1 MLERNPNLNPNLNPN
16 PNPDPIYFNPD
27 PDSDPDPDPNPNP
40 NPRSAALLE
49 LPEMLAT
56 RSEKSTAVSIDE
68 LAKDSSGM
76 DFEEFEAV
84 ITEKQVP
91 IARPQLRML
100 FNMHDADGSGT
111 IDGGEVDMLIKEM
124 RILFPEMDSE
134 AEKQEAVFEVNTSFS
149 QKSVTS
155 NF

>member
-1 MLERNPNLNPNLNPN
+1 M
-16 PNPDPIYFNPD
+16 
-27 PDSDPDPDPNPNP
+27 
-40 NPRSAALLE
+40 LE
-49 LPEMLAT
+49 LPEILAT
-56 RSEKSTAVSIDE
+56 LGEKSTAASIDE
-68 LAKDSSGM
+68 LAKDASGM

-84 ITEKQVP
+84 IMEKQVP

-111 IDGGEVDMLIKEM
+111 IDSGEVETLIKEM

-134 AEKQEAVFEVNTSFS
+134 AEKQEAVFEVNTSGS
-149 QKSVTS
+149 QKALTS